1 MMRARRPA
9 ADRTLAERRWRR
21 GGDDFRPG
29 ALRNNDRSHYFRSD
43 SLGSNYFFFATPT
56 AEIGALDLARASLC
70 CLSVDACCLE
80 RSFDFGDLSPMHITP
95 HPVGW

>member
-1 MMRARRPA
+1 MMRASRPA

-21 GGDDFRPG
+21 GGNDFRPG
-29 ALRNNDRSHYFRSD
+29 ALRSKDRIDYFRID
-43 SLGSNYFFFATPT
+43 YFFFATLT

-70 CLSVDACCLE
+70 CLSADACCLE

-95 HPVGW
+95 HPFG

>member
-1 MMRARRPA
+1 
-9 ADRTLAERRWRR
+9 
-21 GGDDFRPG
+21 
-29 ALRNNDRSHYFRSD
+29 
-43 SLGSNYFFFATPT
+43 
-56 AEIGALDLARASLC
+56 LARASLC